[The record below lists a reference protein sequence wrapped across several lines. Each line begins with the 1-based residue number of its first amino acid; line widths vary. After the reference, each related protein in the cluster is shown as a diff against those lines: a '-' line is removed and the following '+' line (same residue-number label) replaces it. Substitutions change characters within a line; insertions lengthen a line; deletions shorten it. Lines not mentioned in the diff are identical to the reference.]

1 MPAEINGLAGYPD
14 GYKVTI
20 IPGLHRMDLPTAEDL
35 ISVASTEAG
44 ELLVVPSKYVTLE
57 V

>member
-14 GYKVTI
+14 GYKVTV
-20 IPGLHRMDLPTAEDL
+20 IPGLHGIESTYEDEFVT
-35 ISVASTEAG
+35 VASTQAG